1 MAAIRFDSIALAA
14 AVLSV
19 AAPAL
24 HVDVDGDGFPDAVA
38 VSHGR
43 LVVATR
49 TTVMSTRAPANAQL
63 DGAIRLRGLHGSLLL
78 VRVGS
83 RANVTDAVYRV
94 SGGAVRRVH
103 VHGASGDVLVQ
114 GGGSATV
121 LDFDCGVAPLTVDQI
136 SAQPNGSRWDE
147 TVLTYALGVRGLVL
161 QQVRRITVSARIA
174 ATRRCAIVRR

>member
-1 MAAIRFDSIALAA
+1 
-14 AVLSV
+14 
-19 AAPAL
+19 
-24 HVDVDGDGFPDAVA
+24 VDADGDRFADAVA
-38 VSHGR
+38 LSHGR

-49 TTVMSTRAPANAQL
+49 TAVLSTAVPA
-63 DGAIRLRGLHGSLLL
+63 GAHLEGALRVRGLAGSLLL

-94 SGGAVRRVH
+94 SGGSVRRVH
-103 VHGASGDVLVQ
+103 VHGAAADALVQ

-136 SAQPNGSRWDE
+136 AARPNGSRWDE

-161 QQVRRITVSARIA
+161 RHVERVTLSARA
-174 ATRRCAIVRR
+174 ASTRRCAIVRR